1 MFPQSA
7 KVKRPM
13 LSTCNSSKFKF
24 LVIALLMIVAC
35 SYTPLTLAPTPS
47 PRPKPTSLPTPAP
60 VWIQIGYFDDSPSPN
75 WHYGTTIFMYR
86 VDGKLI
92 LKSHYL
98 DGSSRV
104 QELIQ
109 SATQAARYDIVG
121 EAREYYVLQDGVLG
135 IYDGTGLIWEATCG
149 DPYYLDALLGCQSP

>member
-1 MFPQSA
+1 MFNWGA
-7 KVKRPM
+7 KALRHILLTSK
-13 LSTCNSSKFKF
+13 SSKIAF
-24 LVIALLMIVAC
+24 LVIALVMIVAC

-47 PRPKPTSLPTPAP
+47 PMPKPTPLPTPAP

-104 QELIQ
+104 QKLIQ

-135 IYDGTGLIWEATCG
+135 I
-149 DPYYLDALLGCQSP
+149 